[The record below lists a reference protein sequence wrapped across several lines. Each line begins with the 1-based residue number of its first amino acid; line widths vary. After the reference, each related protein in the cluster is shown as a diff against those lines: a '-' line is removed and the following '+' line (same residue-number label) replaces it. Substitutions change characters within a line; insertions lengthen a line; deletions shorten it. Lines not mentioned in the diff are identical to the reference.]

1 MEEAT
6 TDMPKVT
13 LTGHAM
19 LVAWGDYGR
28 HIGLVD
34 KLEKVSIPQRKR
46 VHTPQSKLIE
56 FLVAILGGCAY
67 LKDISHGPH
76 PLDQDEAVAEA
87 WGQPAWADYSG
98 VSRTLKACTPETVAE
113 IEQVLREVSQ
123 PFIDRE
129 VTLALQKAGIIVYD
143 GDLTSR
149 PVSNT
154 SSSYPD
160 ARFGWMSDEVGL
172 GFQVA
177 LVSMHSPT
185 YGRLWLSGKHHPGD
199 VVSSSQAEALVRA
212 AEARTGV
219 RPRRRTD
226 LLRQRLAAQEQAL
239 QAAGDKWQQRREE
252 AREIEQKL
260 LAVEKELQTWQEA
273 VGQLAQE
280 YERKG
285 KEVRPYSKL
294 AKARRKVQTYNGRL
308 QRYRDKVAKAKQRVQ
323 KEAARVQGLQA
334 ERDALQERLQQ
345 FQADN
350 QTNTSP
356 IRAIIRLDG
365 GFGSKENL
373 ALLIEMGYEVYSKP
387 LSYHVTT
394 ELRKRVNQDTTWDRV
409 GRNAEMVA
417 WAQDSLKDCPYPLDL
432 ALERFHTGDKVR
444 YSTLLHYG
452 QDEVTRDLQG
462 WFNFYNGRQTIEAGI
477 KECKSV
483 FQMKRMHV
491 QSPAG
496 IVIQELFALFAANFV
511 RWAAHWLHQASADK
525 QSPLTQAQ
533 PKVKDLV
540 RLAANTSAWVVRH
553 SQGCLLKFTRLS
565 AYPGLE
571 LAIPDGWAFQPPLK
585 NFFSCKSAVFPP

>member
-1 MEEAT
+1 MEKAT
-6 TDMPKVT
+6 TDMPT
-13 LTGHAM
+13 IILTSHAM
-19 LVAWGDYGR
+19 LVVWGDFAR
-28 HIGLVD
+28 RIGLVD
-34 KLEKVSIPQRKR
+34 KLKKVSIPQRTR
-46 VHTPQSKLIE
+46 EHTPQTKIIE
-56 FLVAILGGCAY
+56 FLVAILGGHAY

-76 PLDQDEAVAEA
+76 PLDQDGAVAEA

-98 VSRTLKACTPETVAE
+98 VSRTLKACTAETVAE
-113 IEQVLREVSQ
+113 MEQVLQEVSQ

-129 VTLALQKAGIIVYD
+129 VTLALQTSDAIVYD

-154 SSSYPD
+154 SSSYPE

-199 VVSSSQAEALVRA
+199 VISSSQAEALVRA

-219 RPRRRTD
+219 RPRRRTE
-226 LLRQRLAAQEQAL
+226 LLQQGLDEQKQAW
-239 QAAGDKWQQRREE
+239 QAARDKWQQRREE
-252 AREIEQKL
+252 ARAIEEKL
-260 LAVEKELQTWQEA
+260 QALQKELQTWQQTVER
-273 VGQLAQE
+273 LTQE
-280 YERKG
+280 YEQKG

-294 AKARRKVQTYNGRL
+294 TKASGKVKTYGERL
-308 QRYRDKVAKAKQRVQ
+308 QRYERKAAQAEQRVQ
-323 KEAARVQGLQA
+323 KEATGRQALQA
-334 ERDALQERLQQ
+334 EMDALQERLQQ
-345 FQADN
+345 FEADN

-356 IRAIIRLDG
+356 IRAITRLDG
-365 GFGSKENL
+365 GFGTRQNV

-387 LSYHVTT
+387 FSYHVTT
-394 ELRKRVNQDTTWDRV
+394 KLRKRVNEDTTWDKV

-417 WAQDSLKDCPYPLDL
+417 WSQEFLKDCPYPLDL

-452 QDEVTRDLQG
+452 QDEVTQDLEA
-462 WFNFYNGRQTIEAGI
+462 WFTFYNGRQTIEAGI

-483 FQMKRMHV
+483 FQMKHIHV
-491 QSPAG
+491 QSPTG

-511 RWAAHWLHQASADK
+511 RWAAHWLHQASSDQ
-525 QSPLTQAQ
+525 QSPLTQAK

-540 RLAANTSAWVVRH
+540 RLAANTSAWVIRH
-553 SQGCLLKFTRLS
+553 SQGCLLKFTKLS

-571 LAIPDGWAFQPPLK
+571 LAIPTGWAFQPPLAL
-585 NFFSCKSAVFPP
+585 FSCKSAVFPP

>member
-1 MEEAT
+1 MEETPSTRPT
-6 TDMPKVT
+6 TT
-13 LTGHAM
+13 LTSHAM
-19 LVAWGDYGR
+19 LVIWGAFACQ
-28 HIGLVD
+28 IGLVD
-34 KLEKVSIPQRKR
+34 KLEKVTIPQRR
-46 VHTPQSKLIE
+46 RDHTPQTKLIE

-87 WGQPAWADYSG
+87 WEQPAWADYSG
-98 VSRTLKACTPETVAE
+98 VSRTLKACAAETVAE
-113 IEQVLREVSQ
+113 IEQVLQEVSQ

-129 VTLALQKAGIIVYD
+129 VTLALQSGDVIVYD
-143 GDLTSR
+143 GDLTAR

-185 YGRLWLSGKHHPGD
+185 YGRLWLSAEHHPGN

-219 RPRRRTD
+219 RPRRRTE
-226 LLRQRLAAQEQAL
+226 LLQQRLDEQQQTW
-239 QAAGDKWQQRREE
+239 QAARDKWQQRRQE
-252 AREIEQKL
+252 ASEIDEKL
-260 LAVEKELQTWQEA
+260 LTIEKELQTWQEM
-273 VGQLAQE
+273 VEQLRQE
-280 YERKG
+280 YEQKG

-294 AKARRKVQTYNGRL
+294 AKARRKVKTYRGRW
-308 QRYRDKVAKAKQRVQ
+308 QRYQEKAAQAEQRIQ
-323 KEAARVQGLQA
+323 KEAARLQA
-334 ERDALQERLQQ
+334 SQTEMDVLRERLQQ
-345 FQADN
+345 FEVDN
-350 QTNTSP
+350 QTNTAP

-365 GFGSKENL
+365 GFGSRQNVS
-373 ALLIEMGYEVYSKP
+373 LLIEMGYEVYSKP
-387 LSYHVTT
+387 IDHHVTKG
-394 ELRKRVNQDTTWDRV
+394 LRERVNQDTTWEKV

-417 WAQDSLKDCPYPLDL
+417 WSQEWLKECPYALDL
-432 ALERFHTGDKVR
+432 ALERFHTGQTIR
-444 YSTLLHYG
+444 HSTLLHYG
-452 QDEVTRDLQG
+452 QDEVTCDLEA
-462 WFNFYNGRQTIEAGI
+462 WFTFYNGRQTIEAGI

-483 FQMKRMHV
+483 FQMKHMHV

-511 RWAAHWLHQASADK
+511 RLAAHWLHQAHSDN
-525 QSPLTQAQ
+525 QSPLTQSQ

-540 RLAANTSAWVVRH
+540 RLAANTSAWVIRH
-553 SQGCLLKFTRLS
+553 SQGCLLKFTQLS

-571 LAIPDGWAFQPPLK
+571 LAIPDGWAFQPPLPL
-585 NFFSCKSAVFPP
+585 FSCKSAVFPP